1 MSTPASAPA
10 SSFEEVFETIVDS
23 QQSKLIKGVKR
34 RIQRQ
39 RAAALLKSAAVRA
52 EEQAARCLQDQRET
66 EEQLRQLDSQLR
78 HSKTES
84 HSFSVAAKRYKQDKQ
99 AAHELAAQISEKEAL
114 VTELQFQIQDI
125 GGRRH
130 KASLDRVSAFLGD
143 PANVFAVPTARHGT
157 FSETQPIITCSGI
170 QFALLSLR
178 ILNRYLCAMYLCE
191 ATSIF
196 SLFLTE

>member
-1 MSTPASAPA
+1 MSATASAPA
-10 SSFEEVFETIVDS
+10 LISEEVFETIVDS
-23 QQSKLIKGVKR
+23 QQSKLTKGVKR
-34 RIQRQ
+34 RLQRQ
-39 RAAALLKSAAVRA
+39 RAVALLKSAAVRA

-99 AAHELAAQISEKEAL
+99 AAQTKARELAAQISEKEAL

-157 FSETQPIITCSGI
+157 
-170 QFALLSLR
+170 
-178 ILNRYLCAMYLCE
+178 
-191 ATSIF
+191 
-196 SLFLTE
+196 

>member
-10 SSFEEVFETIVDS
+10 SIFEEVFETIVDS
-23 QQSKLIKGVKR
+23 QQSKLTTGVKR
-34 RIQRQ
+34 PIQRE
-39 RAAALLKSAAVRA
+39 RAAALLTSAAVGA
-52 EEQAARCLQDQRET
+52 EEQAARCLHDQRET

-99 AAHELAAQISEKEAL
+99 AAQTKARELAAQISEKEAL

-157 FSETQPIITCSGI
+157 
-170 QFALLSLR
+170 
-178 ILNRYLCAMYLCE
+178 
-191 ATSIF
+191 
-196 SLFLTE
+196 

>member
-23 QQSKLIKGVKR
+23 QQSKLTKGVKR

-66 EEQLRQLDSQLR
+66 EEQLRQLDSQLQ

-143 PANVFAVPTARHGT
+143 PANVFAVPTARHG
-157 FSETQPIITCSGI
+157 
-170 QFALLSLR
+170 A
-178 ILNRYLCAMYLCE
+178 
-191 ATSIF
+191 
-196 SLFLTE
+196 